1 MGYLKKEGALN
12 MVNRVLGKSPLPQAI
27 SIPPE
32 LLLAAA
38 KTGFAKA
45 AAGNFFSNP
54 KNILGKIGEK
64 LTKNKIISKAKA
76 KATAK
81 KNQKFMDLSE
91 ADLKKYV
98 GKQFSKVDA
107 QNQPSSSP
115 NTTPAGVSD
124 NQPDYKPPQEDPTPA
139 GMGDQSVNQWHKN
152 KREWTDIGVSG
163 IPGVPSIRNQ
173 K

>member
-12 MVNRVLGKSPLPQAI
+12 MVNRVLGKSPLPQAVP
-27 SIPPE
+27 IPPE
-32 LLLAAA
+32 LLLAGG

-54 KNILGKIGEK
+54 KNILGKAGEK
-64 LTKNKIISKAKA
+64 LAKNKILSKIKA

-81 KNQKFMDLSE
+81 KNEKFMDQSQ
-91 ADLKKYV
+91 ADMDKYV
-98 GKQFSKVDA
+98 KKQFSKVDDK
-107 QNQPSSSP
+107 NKPNSP
-115 NTTPAGVSD
+115 PNTPAGVSD
-124 NQPDYKPPQEDPTPA
+124 NEPDYKPQEDPTPA